1 MNHKSRNQHGNDR
14 RSDQKEDTNE
24 SRRNNR
30 QNVST
35 RDMGVDESFE
45 MENESDRLNTAVP
58 DNYERDSE

>member
-1 MNHKSRNQHGNDR
+1 MNDKSRNRHGNDR

-30 QNVST
+30 QNTST
-35 RDMGVDESFE
+35 REMGVDESFE
-45 MENESDRLNTAVP
+45 RENDSDRLNTAVP